1 MSTVTDAVRA
11 LPPGFA
17 LALLVVAL
25 SGSLFHALWGR
36 TMRGYAAALG
46 VAALGFTGGEL
57 FARLIESHAGRL
69 GGVHLLHGVIGAWLA
84 MAVWRWRARRGSAAL
99 G

>member
-1 MSTVTDAVRA
+1 MRTVTDAVRA

-17 LALLVVAL
+17 LALLVIAL
-25 SGSLFHALWGR
+25 SGSLFHTLWGR

-46 VAALGFTGGEL
+46 VAALGFIAGEL
-57 FARLIESHAGRL
+57 FARLIESHGGRL

-84 MAVWRWRARRGSAAL
+84 MGAWRWRVRHANTSPR
-99 G
+99 